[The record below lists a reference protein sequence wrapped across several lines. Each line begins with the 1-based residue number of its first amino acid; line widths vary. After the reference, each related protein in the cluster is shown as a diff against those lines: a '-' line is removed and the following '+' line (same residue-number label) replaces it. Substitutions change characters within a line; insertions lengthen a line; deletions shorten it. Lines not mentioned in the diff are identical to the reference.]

1 MILVSFLIVIYDRV
15 LMIVSRQSNTEPKIG
30 ILIWSFLL
38 KKPPCVGDI
47 HPRLITEGTRL
58 GHPAVQVLC
67 WSNEK
72 TSCRCCTEVNSQ
84 GQETR
89 NDESLGSSYRFYH
102 SLICEYLFN
111 MKNAAVYIYYIYMHI
126 QHEFVDPI
134 SHEKL
139 RQRLF
144 RGSTTLSWIFRAQ
157 GHRWGVHGG
166 SPLSSPPKGC

>member
-1 MILVSFLIVIYDRV
+1 MYKLCIYIIYIYVYTHIHIHIRIHLSNCAIWKINWMILVCFLIVIYDRV

-111 MKNAAVYIYYIYMHI
+111 MKNAAVYIYI
-126 QHEFVDPI
+126 
-134 SHEKL
+134 
-139 RQRLF
+139 
-144 RGSTTLSWIFRAQ
+144 IFICTFNMN
-157 GHRWGVHGG
+157 
-166 SPLSSPPKGC
+166 L